1 MKILSSIV
9 MFSILVLSMLGAMA
23 LVIANP
29 FQVTVVLG
37 FLELNVTVGQVL
49 VMSFALG
56 ALFGLMGILYAVISN
71 QIAVKMLQGRLH
83 KIKAELDSLRSNGIN
98 QGL

>member
-1 MKILSSIV
+1 MKIFSSIV
-9 MFSILVLSMLGAMA
+9 TLSILVLSTLGAMVLA
-23 LVIANP
+23 IANP

-37 FLELNVTVGQVL
+37 FLELKMTVGQVL

-56 ALFGLMGILYAVISN
+56 ALFGLMGILYAVVSN
-71 QIAVKMLQGRLH
+71 QIAVKMLQGKLH
-83 KIKAELDSLRSNGIN
+83 RIKAELDSLRSNGIN